1 MATRSSRFLVSAS
14 SLPHFPF
21 VVPSLPKSPHG
32 QDGSPP
38 CADQPHQ
45 STAAVGVP
53 RRAGSK
59 PPRETP
65 DPERAAIRNKES
77 TGTGED
83 ARSLVAGEK
92 RGSSHLAGAAQPPRG
107 GRWSRRCR
115 RRMSSPRD
123 AGATRFLPP
132 APVKD
137 EDETASRRCDS
148 HVAIWQVSRDR
159 FPFLL
164 CYIN

>member
-1 MATRSSRFLVSAS
+1 LATRSSRFLVSAS

-53 RRAGSK
+53 RTAGSK

-65 DPERAAIRNKES
+65 DPERGSQTEQGVHRHGGRRALARGRREARELSPGWSSAAS
-77 TGTGED
+77 
-83 ARSLVAGEK
+83 A
-92 RGSSHLAGAAQPPRG
+92 RGSLGSPLPPSDELA
-107 GRWSRRCR
+107 SRRRGHSCSFRPR
-115 RRMSSPRD
+115 RY
-123 AGATRFLPP
+123 
-132 APVKD
+132 KD
-137 EDETASRRCDS
+137 EDESGSRLCDS
-148 HVAIWQVSRDR
+148 HVAT
-159 FPFLL
+159 
-164 CYIN
+164 